1 MTQFPGSLTAD
12 TQCLILQGN
21 FEGVWPLQWRFR
33 VTVNAAVITTTTK
46 KIVQMCLAVKTF
58 LAERTLDLYR
68 GFLGINVCFLFFYRL
83 SI

>member
-1 MTQFPGSLTAD
+1 M
-12 TQCLILQGN
+12 
-21 FEGVWPLQWRFR
+21 
-33 VTVNAAVITTTTK
+33 TVNAAVITTTTK